1 MPPTEPAVPSTRTAR
16 ERVRAELTAEI
27 KQRALRQLGEVGAP
41 ALSLRAIAREMGVSS
56 SALFRYF
63 PSRDA
68 LLTALIVDGYGRLA
82 DAAEHAHEAA
92 AAVGATVL
100 ERWVATCHGVR
111 DWALAHPHEYALVYG
126 SPVPGYTAPEDTAA
140 PAWRVPR
147 LLAGLLVEI
156 AGDRPVGA
164 WPDLPP
170 DVAAAVTTSTPT
182 IPEDLPRD
190 LVVRGL
196 MVWTYLFG
204 AVSFELFGHRHG
216 VVDDGGRRAVF
227 DHEVRRLAQALGLG

>member
-1 MPPTEPAVPSTRTAR
+1 
-16 ERVRAELTAEI
+16 VRAELTTEI
-27 KQRALRQLGEVGAP
+27 KERALRQLGEVGAP
-41 ALSLRAIAREMGVSS
+41 ALSLRAIAREMGMSS

-63 PSRDA
+63 PNRDA
-68 LLTALIVDGYGRLA
+68 LLTALIVDAYSRLA
-82 DAAEHAHEAA
+82 DAAEHAHDAA
-92 AAVGATVL
+92 AGAPVL
-100 ERWVATCHGVR
+100 ERWVAICHGVR
-111 DWALAHPHEYALVYG
+111 DWAVAHPHEYALVYG

-147 LLAGLLVEI
+147 LLTGLLVEI
-156 AGDRPVGA
+156 AGERPAGT

-170 DVAAAVTTSTPT
+170 DVDAAVATAAPT
-182 IPEDLPRD
+182 IPDDLPRD

-216 VVDDGGRRAVF
+216 VVDDGRVVF
-227 DHEVRRLAQALGLG
+227 DHEVRRLAEALGLG